1 MADTSLEAYLRVA
14 AMAIALYD
22 ALWTIPAEISL
33 YREQISLR
41 RMTRAC
47 ILFIILRY
55 ASILVIVVSNVGFF
69 GEIFTVSACHK
80 YYLVAPAFKGVQ
92 LTVSQIIMA
101 IRTVAIARQTRWAV
115 WAVSILW
122 VITVTVE
129 IFSTVWGRVPFQEPK
144 GVQFANCIPGN
155 VKSLKIAWV
164 NYLAA
169 ILYDITCLCIAT
181 GFIIG
186 QRRLQPKHKIDGLS
200 KMLLQEG
207 ILYFIFITAVNL
219 LNLVLYATGS
229 EKVQTSGAT
238 LGYAFTWILSQRLL
252 IHLQEFR
259 TTIHPPEHP
268 PSVNNY
274 LPKPGFFMTSHTKA
288 DNRDDVELGV
298 HVTIEENVKV
308 DYDQDIA
315 GGLVSQHRITAAR
328 IERQHRQREDRARTA
343 CEGTSVE

>member
-1 MADTSLEAYLRVA
+1 MADNSIEAYLRVA

-33 YREQISLR
+33 YREQTSLR

-55 ASILVIVVSNVGFF
+55 ASIIVIVVSNVGFF

-80 YYLVAPAFKGVQ
+80 YYLVSPTFKGVQ
-92 LTVSQIIMA
+92 LTASQLILA
-101 IRTVAIARQTRWAV
+101 IRTIAIARQTRWAV
-115 WAVSILW
+115 WTVSILL

-129 IFSTVWGRVPFQEPK
+129 IFSTFWGRVPFQEPK
-144 GVQFANCIPGN
+144 GVQYANCTPGN
-155 VKSLKIAWV
+155 VKSLQIAWV

-181 GFIIG
+181 GFIVD
-186 QRRLQPKHKIDGLS
+186 QRRMQPKHHIDGLS

-207 ILYFIFITAVNL
+207 ILYFILITAVNL

-229 EKVQTSGAT
+229 EKLQTSGAT
-238 LGYAFTWILSQRLL
+238 LGYALTWILSQRLI
-252 IHLQEFR
+252 IHLREFR
-259 TTIHPPEHP
+259 TTIRPPEHP
-268 PSVNNY
+268 PPVNNNP
-274 LPKPGFFMTSHTKA
+274 PKSGFFMASHTKA
-288 DNRDDVELGV
+288 DKVELGV
-298 HVTIEENVKV
+298 QVTIEENVKV

-315 GGLVSQHRITAAR
+315 GGLVSQHWITAAR

-343 CEGTSVE
+343 CEGTGVE